1 MKTNNTKAE
10 IYRHGELIMK
20 PVDFLPEGA
29 VLSETVKSKIVAHS
43 ETGHHHVLEA
53 TQDFKIYT
61 LMGDTY
67 IEIPSMAQ
75 LKHEKTGKDVHKTHK
90 IVPAIYKVVIKNEFN
105 YFEGILKAV
114 RD

>member
-1 MKTNNTKAE
+1 MKTNKLE

-20 PVDFLPEGA
+20 GISELPNGA

-53 TQDFKIYT
+53 TKDFKVYT

-67 IEIPSMAQ
+67 IEIPSVAT
-75 LKHEKTGKDVHKTHK
+75 LRHEKTGQHVHTPHK
-90 IVPAIYKVVIKNEFN
+90 VVPAIYKIEIKKEFD
-105 YFEGILKAV
+105 YFAGAIRAV

>member
-1 MKTNNTKAE
+1 MKTQPQ
-10 IYRHGELIMK
+10 IVRHGEVILK
-20 PVDFLPEGA
+20 PVSILPEGA
-29 VLSETVKSKIVAHS
+29 ILSATTKSKIVAHS

-67 IEIPSMAQ
+67 IEIPRVAT
-75 LKHEKTGKDVHKTHK
+75 LRHEKKGKDVHTPHK
-90 IVPAIYKVVIKNEFN
+90 IAPAIYKIEIKKEFN
-105 YFEGILKAV
+105 YFSGLLQRV